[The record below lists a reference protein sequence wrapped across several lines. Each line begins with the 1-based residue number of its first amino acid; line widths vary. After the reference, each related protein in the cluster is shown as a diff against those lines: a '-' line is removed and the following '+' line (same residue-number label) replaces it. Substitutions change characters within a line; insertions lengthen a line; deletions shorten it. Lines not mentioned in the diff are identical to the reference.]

1 MRDEEKNEDFD
12 LTPLSSSFD
21 SFFSDASAPSSGTS
35 QSASNAS
42 QSENASRNDKATH
55 NEHAARPD
63 KAARSEF
70 DFINRIR
77 QRARQH
83 SNDDRRSDSAFRVPR
98 SSFSSSS
105 LIPHPSPLRSPSALR
120 KGIGDDAAVIRQFD
134 GRETV
139 ITSDL
144 LVEDIDFRRAT
155 CPPDLLGHKALAV
168 SLSDVA
174 AMGARPRW
182 ALVALG
188 VPSDVWKTDFV
199 DEFYEGFFAL
209 AERYDVKLVGGDVSR
224 TPERIVV
231 DSIVM
236 GETQTGRAVLRSGA
250 RTGDHIFVTGTLG
263 GAAAGLR
270 FLEGGAFSQRRLP
283 DGRERRARTRRIVE
297 KLMLRQLRPQP
308 RVEWGALL
316 GAESLAT
323 AMIDLSDGLSSDLA
337 HLCDESGVGAL
348 LEAGRVPVD
357 TLVREVCG
365 RRALDPLALA
375 LHGGEDFELLF
386 TVRPRDLQRLPRR
399 LGKVPATYIGDVTT
413 RAQGIRIAE
422 GRRVWPLK
430 EGGFK
435 HFEA

>member
-1 MRDEEKNEDFD
+1 MRDEGKTEDFD
-12 LTPLSSSFD
+12 SMPLASSFD
-21 SFFSDASAPSSGTS
+21 SFFSNASASSSDTS
-35 QSASNAS
+35 RNENVSRN
-42 QSENASRNDKATH
+42 ENAS
-55 NEHAARPD
+55 
-63 KAARSEF
+63 RSEF
-70 DFINRIR
+70 DFINRLR
-77 QRARQH
+77 QRAQRH
-83 SNDDRRSDSAFRVPR
+83 GSAHRHSDSSFIVHR
-98 SSFSSSS
+98 SSFSPS
-105 LIPHPSPLRSPSALR
+105 LIPHPSSLRS
-120 KGIGDDAAVIRQFD
+120 GIGDDAAVIRQFD

-188 VPSDVWKTDFV
+188 VPSDVWNTDFV

-209 AERYDVKLVGGDVSR
+209 AERYDVTLVGGDVSR
-224 TPERIVV
+224 TPGRVVV

-236 GETQTGRAVLRSGA
+236 GETRSGGAVMRSGA
-250 RTGDHIFVTGTLG
+250 RPGDHIFVTGTLG

-270 FLEGGAFSQRRLP
+270 LLEGNGFSATRKSQARQ
-283 DGRERRARTRRIVE
+283 RRARTRRIVE

-308 RVEWGALL
+308 RVEWGAWL
-316 GAESLAT
+316 GAERLAT

-348 LEAGRVPVD
+348 IEASRIPVD
-357 TLVREVCG
+357 PLVREICG
-365 RRALDPLALA
+365 RRALDPLTLA

-386 TVRPRDLQRLPRR
+386 TVRPRDLARLPRR
-399 LGKVPATYIGDVTT
+399 LCKISPTYIGDVTA
-413 RAQGIRIAE
+413 RAQGIRISE
-422 GRRVWPLK
+422 GRRVWTLK
-430 EGGFK
+430 PGGFK
-435 HFEA
+435 HFKA